1 MSTAFSV
8 CCGSRYTGGHAL
20 ATSQIDC
27 ERVPVIDTMSLEQL
41 PDEELVKQF
50 RLSTQAE
57 AREQN
62 VNELFRRNYARVAR
76 WCLRFADN
84 RESAADLAQ
93 EVFAKAYQNLHSFQ
107 GQSKFTTWLFVIAK
121 DHCLNSVR
129 AQSLQASERAAE
141 DGEDILLELPDGAP
155 PPYAAAERG
164 DHSSV
169 PMDCHFCRPAIP
181 LCPDWMAR
189 SLNDSGGQS
198 IAGSPSKRCRSAHCS
213 SLAASDPSVAA
224 RAGDSVVALEGF
236 TVALIAPILVDLI
249 AAYCDSRLRV
259 VAHPGKRLG

>member
-76 WCLRFADN
+76 WCPRFADN

-121 DHCLNSVR
+121 GPLLEFGTSAVSPGLR
-129 AQSLQASERAAE
+129 AGCGGWRGHSSGTPGRRSASLCGRGAWRPFLCSNGLPFLQAC
-141 DGEDILLELPDGAP
+141 
-155 PPYAAAERG
+155 
-164 DHSSV
+164 HSFMS
-169 PMDCHFCRPAIP
+169 
-181 LCPDWMAR
+181 
-189 SLNDSGGQS
+189 
-198 IAGSPSKRCRSAHCS
+198 
-213 SLAASDPSVAA
+213 
-224 RAGDSVVALEGF
+224 
-236 TVALIAPILVDLI
+236 
-249 AAYCDSRLRV
+249 
-259 VAHPGKRLG
+259 